1 MKKLLSLAL
10 CAAAATTFAADEITL
25 ADEIGVTMVSIP
37 VGQAN
42 TIIAASFKE
51 LSTGN
56 NISAAN
62 LVKTTG
68 LKKDSKLFLY
78 GGTED
83 TYSVWTL
90 DADGGKWVAAEKTYT
105 IAKDGTLTEGTGSSP
120 TTALPIG
127 TGLWLV
133 RSDATDARSD
143 ATDVVQVALYGAY
156 VSDLGSVSLT
166 KDAWQLVGNPKQTD
180 LVISKGDNGDRLVAV
195 NEKGVLRT
203 YQYRESGWSYVTYDA
218 NGKPTRNSVD
228 PKIAAGQGFW
238 YLSKTDKSL
247 TF

>member
-10 CAAAATTFAADEITL
+10 CAAAATTFAAADEITL
-25 ADEIGVTMVSIP
+25 SDEIGVTMVTIP
-37 VGQAN
+37 AWQTN

-56 NISAAN
+56 DISAAN

-78 GGTED
+78 GGTKD

-90 DADGGKWVAAEKTYT
+90 DADGGKWVAAAQTYT
-105 IAKDGTLTEGTGSSP
+105 IAKDGTLTVGKGPSS
-120 TTALPIG
+120 TTPLPIG

-133 RSDATDARSD
+133 RSDATDE
-143 ATDVVQVALYGAY
+143 VKVALYGAY
-156 VSDLGSVSLT
+156 VSNLGSVSLT
-166 KDAWQLVGNPKQTD
+166 KDTWQLVGNPKQTD
-180 LVISKGDNGDRLVAV
+180 LVISTGGDGDRLVAV

-203 YQYRESGWSYVTYDA
+203 YQCRASAWSYVTYDA
-218 NGKPTRNSVD
+218 SGKPTRHSAS

-247 TF
+247 KF

>member
-25 ADEIGVTMVSIP
+25 ADEIGVTMVAIP
-37 VGQAN
+37 AGQTN

-90 DADGGKWVAAEKTYT
+90 DADGGRWVAAEKTYT

-120 TTALPIG
+120 TTMLPIG

-133 RSDATDARSD
+133 RSDATDA
-143 ATDVVQVALYGAY
+143 VEVALYGAY

-166 KDAWQLVGNPKQTD
+166 KDMWQLVGNPKQTD
-180 LVISKGDNGDRLVAV
+180 LVIKTGDDGDRLVAV

-203 YQYRESGWSYVTYDA
+203 YQYRTTIGWSYVTYDA
-218 NGKPTRNSVD
+218 SGKPTRNSVD
-228 PKIAAGQGFW
+228 PTIAEGKGFW
-238 YLSKTDKSL
+238 YLSKTNKSL

>member
-37 VGQAN
+37 AGQAN

-62 LVKTTG
+62 LVRTTG
-68 LKKDSKLFLY
+68 LKKGSKLYLY
-78 GGTED
+78 GGTKD

-90 DADGGKWVAAEKTYT
+90 DADGGKWVAAAKTYT
-105 IAKDGTLTEGTGSSP
+105 IAKDGTLTVGEGPLP
-120 TTALPIG
+120 TTTLPRG

-133 RSDATDARSD
+133 RSDATDA
-143 ATDVVQVALYGAY
+143 VQVALYGAF
-156 VSDLGSVSLT
+156 VSDDASVDL
-166 KDAWQLVGNPKQTD
+166 KGDRWQLVGNPNHKSD
-180 LVISKGDNGDRLVAV
+180 LVISTGSDGDRLVAV

-203 YQYRESGWSYVTYDA
+203 YQYRTTIGWSYVTYDA
-218 NGKPTRNSVD
+218 SGKPTRNSAN
-228 PKIAAGQGFW
+228 PTIAAGKGFW

-247 TF
+247 TFK

>member
-25 ADEIGVTMVSIP
+25 ADEIGVTMVAIP
-37 VGQAN
+37 AGQTN

-62 LVKTTG
+62 LVRTTG
-68 LKKDSKLFLY
+68 LKKDSKLYLY
-78 GGTED
+78 GGTKD

-90 DADGGKWVAAEKTYT
+90 DADGGKWIAAEKTYT
-105 IAKDGTLTEGTGSSP
+105 IAKDGTLTEGTGSLP
-120 TTALPIG
+120 TTTLPIG

-133 RSDATDARSD
+133 RSDATDA
-143 ATDVVQVALYGAY
+143 VKVALYGAY
-156 VSDLGSVSLT
+156 VSDVGSVALT
-166 KDAWQLVGNPKQTD
+166 KDTWQLVGNPKQTD

-218 NGKPTRNSVD
+218 NGKPTRNSVN

-238 YLSKTDKSL
+238 YLSKTNKSL

>member
-25 ADEIGVTMVSIP
+25 GDEIGVTMVTIP
-37 VGQAN
+37 AWQTN

-68 LKKDSKLFLY
+68 LKKDSKLYLY
-78 GGTED
+78 GGTKD

-90 DADGGKWVAAEKTYT
+90 DADGGKWVAAAKTYT
-105 IAKDGTLTEGTGSSP
+105 IAKDGTLTVGEGPLS
-120 TTALPIG
+120 TTTLPIG

-133 RSDATDARSD
+133 RSDATDE
-143 ATDVVQVALYGAY
+143 VKVALYGAY
-156 VSDLGSVSLT
+156 ASNLGSVSLT
-166 KDAWQLVGNPKQTD
+166 KDTWHLVGNPKQTD
-180 LVISKGDNGDRLVAV
+180 LEISTGDNGDRLVAV
-195 NEKGVLRT
+195 NGKGVLRT
-203 YQYRESGWSYVTYDA
+203 YQYRTTIGWSYVTYDA
-218 NGKPTRNSVD
+218 SGNPTRNKVD

-247 TF
+247 KF

>member
-25 ADEIGVTMVSIP
+25 DDEIGVTMVDIP
-37 VGQAN
+37 AGQTN

-51 LSTGN
+51 LSTGDA
-56 NISAAN
+56 ISAAN

-68 LKKDSKLFLY
+68 LKKDSKLYLY
-78 GGTED
+78 GGTKD

-105 IAKDGTLTEGTGSSP
+105 IAKDGTLTEGTGPLP
-120 TTALPIG
+120 TTTLPIG

-133 RSDATDARSD
+133 RSDATDK
-143 ATDVVQVALYGAY
+143 VQVALYGAY
-156 VSDLGSVSLT
+156 VSDVGSVALT
-166 KDAWQLVGNPKQTD
+166 KDTWQLVGNPKQTD
-180 LVISKGDNGDRLVAV
+180 LVISTGDDEDRLVAV

-203 YQYRESGWSYVTYDA
+203 YQYRTTIGWSYVTY
-218 NGKPTRNSVD
+218 NESGTPTRNSVN

>member
-25 ADEIGVTMVSIP
+25 DDEIGVTMVDIP
-37 VGQAN
+37 ARQAN

-51 LSTGN
+51 LSTGDA
-56 NISAAN
+56 ISAAN

-68 LKKDSKLFLY
+68 LKKDSKLYLY
-78 GGTED
+78 GGTKD

-90 DADGGKWVAAEKTYT
+90 DADGGKWVAAAKTYT
-105 IAKDGTLTEGTGSSP
+105 IAKDGTLTVGEGPLP
-120 TTALPIG
+120 TTTLPRG

-133 RSDATDARSD
+133 RSDATDATD
-143 ATDVVQVALYGAY
+143 AVQVALYGAF
-156 VSDLGSVSLT
+156 VSDVASVDLK
-166 KDAWQLVGNPKQTD
+166 KDTWQLVGNPNHQSD
-180 LVISKGDNGDRLVAV
+180 LVISTGDDEDRLVAV

-203 YQYRESGWSYVTYDA
+203 YQYRTTIGWSYVTYDA
-218 NGKPTRNSVD
+218 SGNPTRNKVN
-228 PKIAAGQGFW
+228 PKIAAGKGFW

-247 TF
+247 TLK